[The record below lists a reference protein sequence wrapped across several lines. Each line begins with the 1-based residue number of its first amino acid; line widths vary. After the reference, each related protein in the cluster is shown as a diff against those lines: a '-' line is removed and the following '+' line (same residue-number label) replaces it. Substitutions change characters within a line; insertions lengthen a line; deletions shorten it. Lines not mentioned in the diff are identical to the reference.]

1 MVVRLSLFL
10 LGASAARAHEAL
22 FEPASF
28 GWTTDSYELS
38 WPLTGARYGSH
49 FLFRGLNASTAEGSI
64 ALVAGQTV
72 DLEIGCSRSNVE
84 DKHQACADDPGS
96 LHSIGGARTGCGLAI
111 SYKRAR
117 TALRR
122 RSLPSIR
129 SYYVC
134 RPHRVQRPARLR
146 SRGVE
151 AHFCRA
157 GQSARDAGWSA
168 GNVRLRMDT
177 ESVKRCCCLP
187 DTGRREQRS

>member
-1 MVVRLSLFL
+1 MALDRSVSHCMVVRLILLL
-10 LGASAARAHEAL
+10 LGVSAARAHEAL

-28 GWTTDSYELS
+28 GWTTDTYELS
-38 WPLTGARYGSH
+38 WPLTGARYGARW
-49 FLFRGLNASTAEGSI
+49 LFRGLNASTAEGSI

-117 TALRR
+117 PRASR
-122 RSLPSIR
+122 RSLPSLR
-129 SYYVC
+129 SYHVC

-146 SRGVE
+146 PRGVE
-151 AHFCRA
+151 AHLRRA
-157 GQSARDAGWSA
+157 GQFARDAEWTA
-168 GNVRLRMDT
+168 GYVRLRMDT
-177 ESVKRCCCLP
+177 ESVKRCC
-187 DTGRREQRS
+187 